1 MRLAD
6 LLAYNEIII
15 QCHDN
20 PDADSIASGY
30 GVYEYL
36 LENGKQARLIYG
48 GRNAIRKSNLV
59 MMVKELEIPIEHV
72 RNMHEAKPAEL
83 LVTVDCQY
91 GEGNVTLYPADNI
104 AVIDH
109 HRVSGKLPKMSE
121 VRSNLGACS
130 TLLWEMLKEEQYAVN
145 DHVNLATALYYGLY
159 TDTGSFEEI
168 FHPKDMAL
176 RDEANIDSGLITKF
190 RNSNISIE
198 ELETAGAALLRCD
211 YNEKY
216 RFAVVKSG
224 PCDPNVLGIIS
235 DLVLE
240 VDAVDVCLVFSVL
253 PTGVKISIRS
263 CIEAV
268 RANELA
274 VKICMG
280 IGSGGGHTVK
290 AGGFLQMELLAK
302 AYESYC
308 RRLGTEPRMELDENG
323 RTERPSISAI
333 KSFLEDRMVDYFEG
347 RQTIEAVV
355 FDLDGTLLD
364 TLEDLKDSVNAA
376 LTQYQMPAR
385 SLEEVRSFVGDGIRK
400 LMMRAVP
407 NGEEN
412 AQFEE
417 AFAFFKEH
425 YRNNCNNKTAPYD
438 GVLELMRELQGRG
451 VKMGIVS
458 NKFDAGVKALNDEF
472 FADYTEVAIG
482 ELPGGKRKPDPE
494 ALNRAL
500 DLLEVEKDHVVYV
513 GDSDVDILTAR
524 NAGVRCIS
532 ATWGFRDADFLLEHE
547 AGIII
552 NRPLEL
558 LEYV

>member
-1 MRLAD
+1 MRLAE
-6 LLAYNEIII
+6 LLTYNRIII

-30 GVYEYL
+30 AVYVYL
-36 LENGKQARLIYG
+36 QEHGKDVRLIYG
-48 GRNAIRKSNLV
+48 GSNAIRKSNLV

-72 RNMHEAKPAEL
+72 RNMSEANPVEL

-91 GEGNVTLYPADNI
+91 GEGNVTLYPAETV

-109 HRVSGKLPKMSE
+109 HRVSRKLPFLSE

-130 TLLWEMLKEEQYAVN
+130 TLLWEMLKEEKYVVN
-145 DHVNLATALYYGLY
+145 DNVNLATALYYGLY

-168 FHPKDMAL
+168 FHPKDMEL
-176 RDEANIDSGLITKF
+176 RDEANIDAGLITKL

-263 CIEAV
+263 CIEEIK
-268 RANELA
+268 ANELA
-274 VKICMG
+274 AKICIG

-290 AGGFLQMELLAK
+290 AGGFLQMELLSK

-308 RRLGTEPRMELDENG
+308 RVIGTEPRMEMGENG

-333 KSFLEDRMVDYFEG
+333 KSLLEDRMVDYFEG
-347 RQTIEAVV
+347 RETVEAVI

-376 LTQYQMPAR
+376 LEKYQMPAR
-385 SLEEVRSFVGDGIRK
+385 TLEEIRSFVGNGVRNLMIRS
-400 LMMRAVP
+400 VP
-407 NGEEN
+407 DGEEN
-412 AQFEE
+412 PQFEE
-417 AFAFFKEH
+417 AFSYFKAYYREH
-425 YRNNCNNKTAPYD
+425 CNDKTVPYD
-438 GVLELMRELQGRG
+438 GILELMRELRGRG
-451 VKMGIVS
+451 IKMAIVS
-458 NKFDAGVKALNDEF
+458 NKFDAGVKALNEKF
-472 FADYTEVAIG
+472 FAEYTDVAMG
-482 ELPGGKRKPDPE
+482 EIPGRKRKPDPE
-494 ALNRAL
+494 TVNVVLQ
-500 DLLEVEKDHVVYV
+500 LLGVDKEHAVYV

-524 NAGVRCIS
+524 NADIRCIS
-532 ATWGFRDADFLLEHE
+532 VSWGFRDEEFLLDHE
-547 AGIII
+547 AGILIH
-552 NRPLEL
+552 RPLEL